1 MKSLINEGVIWY
13 LQSEKMPL
21 FEKSPFKMG
30 GATEQEGPRGYKLVN
45 KCLKLSGCHALLK
58 GSRWSLFEGWMVI
71 FLIFSMNT

>member
-30 GATEQEGPRGYKLVN
+30 GATKQEGRMAT
-45 KCLKLSGCHALLK
+45 S
-58 GSRWSLFEGWMVI
+58 
-71 FLIFSMNT
+71 